1 MATDTQI
8 DIRAEVVRL
17 LLEMVEEDRYPSATM
32 LDMIEQLANTEERAV
47 YAQILMDNVRASNA
61 PSIPMLRRLTA
72 LG

>member
-17 LLEMVEEDRYPSATM
+17 LLEMVEEDTYPSATM
-32 LDMIEQLANTEERAV
+32 LDMIEELANPEERAV
-47 YAQILMDNVRASNA
+47 YAQILMDNVRASTY
-61 PSIPMLRRLTA
+61 PSIPMLRRLTS